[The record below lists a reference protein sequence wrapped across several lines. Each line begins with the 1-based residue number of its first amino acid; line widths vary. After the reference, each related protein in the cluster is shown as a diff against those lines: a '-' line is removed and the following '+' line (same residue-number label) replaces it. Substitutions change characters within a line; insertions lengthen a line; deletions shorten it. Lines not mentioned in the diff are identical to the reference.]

1 MTPEAEVSFA
11 ILSEEL
17 LKVPG
22 KVSAR
27 VAEQTNP
34 AMVEAILKQ
43 AFSQALRRVEIRS
56 RRERERAR

>member
-1 MTPEAEVSFA
+1 MTPEAEVYFA

-34 AMVEAILKQ
+34 AMCAAILKQ
-43 AFSQALRRVEIRS
+43 AFSQALRRVAIRY
-56 RRERERAR
+56 RQEGKKAR